1 MDLLPDPLNDR
12 QVPMLHP
19 PPQLPLSSEI
29 MFPLPNLK
37 SKTIFFVIFFSK

>member
-12 QVPMLHP
+12 QVRTLNP

-29 MFPLPNLK
+29 MFPLLNQK
-37 SKTIFFVIFFSK
+37 SKNNVFNFFLQ